1 MSGRSKTVLGAAIL
15 AAIMIAVGLGAT
27 SPARSAGTQVT
38 ATGCTKSTGKLRYGI
53 AGAGIAQ
60 LDPNTINFAG
70 QAPLQ
75 TLLYNGLAKYDR
87 NINVVPGPSQPRGV
101 PRPTSRRGSSPCA
114 RA

>member
-1 MSGRSKTVLGAAIL
+1 MSGRRKALLGAAALMAALL
-15 AAIMIAVGLGAT
+15 AVALGAT
-27 SPARSAGTQVT
+27 APARSADTQVG
-38 ATGCTKSTGKLRYGI
+38 ATGCTTSKGKLRYGI

-87 NINVVPGPSQPRGV
+87 NMNVVPDLA
-101 PRPTSRRGSSPCA
+101 TSWRS
-114 RA
+114 